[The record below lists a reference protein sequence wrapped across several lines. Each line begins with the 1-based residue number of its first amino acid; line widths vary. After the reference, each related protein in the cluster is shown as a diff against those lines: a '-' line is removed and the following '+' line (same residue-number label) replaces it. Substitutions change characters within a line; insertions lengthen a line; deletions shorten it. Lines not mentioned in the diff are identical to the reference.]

1 MEEERKVAGIYIRV
15 STEDQAREGFS
26 LGEQEEKLKQL
37 CDYKGYEVYKV
48 YCDAGISAKDME
60 HRPKF
65 QEMLKDMKDGKINYI
80 VAYKLDRVTR
90 SVRDLE
96 ELISQLEKYNT
107 YLVCDRDDVNTSTAN
122 GRFFVRM
129 LTVLSQLEIEIVSE
143 RTKFGLN
150 GAIKSGHLPGQL
162 ALGFKKD
169 GNKKT
174 IIDPAT
180 APIVKRV
187 FDLYLQG
194 KTFLQI
200 SNIFN
205 EEKVLNKNWK
215 DTHIE
220 RIINNRLY
228 MGDYEMYKRLKE
240 WKNVEPVIYM
250 NVVEPII
257 PRYIWEECQAQK
269 IINQRT
275 YTRDRVYTFFQKL
288 KCPKCGMIMKCKGS
302 GGKRK
307 KYVYYNCED
316 CHENIRETYVEE
328 EFEKIVGQL
337 LRFDNEYNEL
347 FLPLFA
353 DKETIVDKSDLEREI
368 INLTKQKERIKKAY
382 MSEVVE
388 LDDFKEDLKVIN
400 DKLDILTKQ
409 LEKEN
414 DLKNRNRFTPE
425 KVMADRDI
433 QRIFMQN
440 GKDVSMFLTQWQTMT
455 KEDKQ
460 EFIARYIESLTFEK
474 DDRYPNGI
482 HLIDIKLKSLFT
494 EKVSRLSELGL
505 SQVPVEFI
513 SNGKSV
519 ILNVSYPLKESQVKD
534 YMKEFKDIK
543 GVKLHIHPTFN
554 YSFEDMPNEIVFD
567 LDKNDKVLKL
577 IPIIKDID
585 NPENISN
592 KFKLGIITSTIE
604 TIKSNHDSDHN

>member
-150 GAIKSGHLPGQL
+150 GAIKPGHLPGQVV
-162 ALGFKKD
+162 LGFKKD

-250 NVVEPII
+250 NVVETII

-288 KCPKCGMIMKCKGS
+288 KCPKCGKIMKCKGS
-302 GGKRK
+302 GGKRR

-316 CHENIRETYVEE
+316 CHENIRESYVEE
-328 EFEKIVGQL
+328 KFEKIVGQL

-353 DKETIVDKSDLEREI
+353 DKEKSVDKSDIEKEI

-400 DKLDILTKQ
+400 EKLDILTKQ
-409 LEKEN
+409 LEKEQE
-414 DLKNRNRFTPE
+414 LKNRNRFTPE

-455 KEDKQ
+455 KDDKQ

-474 DDRYPNGI
+474 DERYPNGI

-494 EKVSRLSELGL
+494 EKVDRLSELGL

-513 SNGKSV
+513 SNNKSV
-519 ILNVSYPLKESQVKD
+519 MLNVSYPLKESQVKN
-534 YMKEFKDIK
+534 YIKEFKDIE
-543 GVKLHIHPTFN
+543 GVKLHIHPTFEF
-554 YSFEDMPNEIVFD
+554 SLEDMPDEIFFD
-567 LDKNDKVLKL
+567 LEKDEKVLKL

-585 NPENISN
+585 NPENLSN
-592 KFKLGIITSTIE
+592 KFKLGIVTSFVKT
-604 TIKSNHDSDHN
+604 TKADSKE